1 MKLSVNIIYSGLKEI
16 YPHAELRKKRS
27 SDNELVLPYPHFMD
41 RPFSFQ
47 PNRIYVAAEGQTGSG
62 SGMKGHCLFITP
74 QPCPSAHISDHVSVI
89 TVPGADVMELY
100 DQVLTIFDR
109 YTEWDD
115 MLQELVFRQAPLEEF
130 LKCSFPLI
138 GNSMTVHNNDFA
150 YLARVREYA
159 PSGDFIEP
167 DFLFRADLQS
177 DQSVFLSRDVVHYRD
192 QELQREYFLLN
203 LFHGNTVVGRLV
215 VVNDHH
221 PFAPHD
227 SSLVKHLG
235 KYMETALTYAAFSGL
250 GKDMRRDS
258 LLELLHGGQHSAD
271 KTLRLQAVSPWS
283 KLQEDQ
289 SLYCL
294 VGICRT
300 GEPTEQYIAYQL
312 ERALPEAVSVLFDSK
327 IVVLCSN
334 QPRQTAAEFFRQVCA
349 VLEQHSVA
357 AGCSN
362 PFTDVFDL
370 IYYYQQAD
378 FSLRQAEGAAHDP
391 VLVHFKDY
399 TVDYFVQYGCSV
411 LPARLICAQCV
422 LKLAEH
428 DAKAAV
434 SYCDSLREYLNTG
447 MNYAETARRLNIR
460 RNTFLARLERILR
473 CIDLDLEKEDDR
485 LYLLFS
491 LRLLQKHPGLGQEK

>member
-1 MKLSVNIIYSGLKEI
+1 MKLSVNIIYSGLQEI
-16 YPHAELRKKRS
+16 YSHAKLQKKRS
-27 SDNELVLPYPHFMD
+27 SDDELVLPYPHFMNH
-41 RPFSFQ
+41 PFSFQ
-47 PNRIYVAAEGQTGSG
+47 PNRIYVAAEGQIGSG
-62 SGMKGHCLFITP
+62 SGMNGHCLFITP
-74 QPCPSAHISDHVSVI
+74 QPCLSAHISEHVSVI

-100 DQVLTIFDR
+100 NQVLTIFDR

-115 MLQELVFRQAPLEEF
+115 MLQELGFRKAPLEEF
-130 LKCSFPLI
+130 LKCSFPVI

-150 YLARVREYA
+150 YLARVRDYA
-159 PSGDFIEP
+159 PKGDFIEP
-167 DFLFRADLQS
+167 DFLFKADLQS
-177 DQSVFLSRDVVHYRD
+177 DQSVFLSQDVIHYRD
-192 QELQREYFLLN
+192 EELGREYYLLN
-203 LFHGNTVVGRLV
+203 LFNGNTVAGRLV
-215 VVNDHH
+215 VVSDHH
-221 PFAPHD
+221 PFAPYD
-227 SSLVKHLG
+227 SALVRHLG

-250 GKDMRRDS
+250 GNDMRRDS
-258 LLELLHGGQHSAD
+258 LLELLRGGQHSAD
-271 KTLRLQAVSPWS
+271 KILRLQTVSPWS
-283 KLQEDQ
+283 KLKDDQ

-294 VGICRT
+294 VGTCRT

-312 ERALPEAVSVLFDSK
+312 ERALPEAVSVVFDSK
-327 IVVLCSN
+327 IVILCGN
-334 QPRQTAAEFFRQVCA
+334 QPRQTPAEFFGQVCA
-349 VLEQHSVA
+349 VLEQHSVT

-362 PFTDVFDL
+362 PFTNVLDL

-378 FSLRQAEGAAHDP
+378 FSLRQAEGAGSVP
-391 VLVHFKDY
+391 VLVHFKNY

-411 LPARLICAQCV
+411 LPARLICAQCI

-473 CIDLDLEKEDDR
+473 WIDLDLEKEDDR

-491 LRLLQKHPGLGQEK
+491 LRLLRKHPNLAREK